1 MYTILLIRGWLKGGR
16 GGGGSE
22 IAAKDWLK
30 PFSPVKGKSVGVCLV
45 TRDQGT

>member
-1 MYTILLIRGWLKGGR
+1 MAEKAGVGVGEWGGV
-16 GGGGSE
+16 SE
-22 IAAKDWLK
+22 IAAKDWPK